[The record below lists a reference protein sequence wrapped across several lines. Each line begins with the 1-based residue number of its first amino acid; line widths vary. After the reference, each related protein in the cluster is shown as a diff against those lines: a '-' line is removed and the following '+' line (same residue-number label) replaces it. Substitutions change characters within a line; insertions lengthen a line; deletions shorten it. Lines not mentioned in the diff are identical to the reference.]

1 MTVAHINR
9 IGTAVPDYDIHAP
22 FIAFA
27 RTLLN
32 DDKTRTVFDRMAERA
47 GIAHRFSVLRPG
59 NIAAGEVDAEG
70 FYQRGRFPD
79 TAARMTLYEPQAL
92 ALTLRAI
99 DALGIAAEHARI
111 THLIVASCTGFTAP
125 GLDLQLS
132 ERLGLRPDVQRT
144 IIGFMGCSAAVPA
157 LRMADHVVR
166 ADLDA
171 RVLVVNLELC
181 TLHLQETSDIETVL
195 SFLLFGDGCAAT
207 LVTAEPTGI
216 ALDDFRVAVIPDSQ
230 DLITWHIGDQGFR
243 MHLSGKVPGRIAQVL
258 REELQSLGPG
268 GILRGE
274 GTQAIDLW
282 AVHAG
287 GRTVLD
293 AVEIGLSLEPKS
305 LRLSREV
312 LHACGNM
319 SSATVMFVLQRLL
332 NAAPEPGRRGLA
344 MAFGPGM
351 VAETF
356 RFRLLGN

>member
-9 IGTAVPDYDIHAP
+9 IGTAVPDHDIHRS

-27 RTLLN
+27 RTLLA
-32 DDKTRTVFDRMAERA
+32 DDRTRTIFDRMAERA
-47 GIAHRFSVLRPG
+47 GIAHRFSFLSPG
-59 NIAAGEVDAEG
+59 RLDEGEVDAEG

-79 TAARMTLYEPQAL
+79 TAARMALYEPQAL
-92 ALTLRAI
+92 ALALRAI
-99 DALGIAAEHARI
+99 AALGIAAERERI
-111 THLIVASCTGFTAP
+111 THLVVASCTGFTAP
-125 GLDLQLS
+125 GLDLQIS
-132 ERLGLRPDVQRT
+132 ERLALRPDVQRT

-157 LRMADHVVR
+157 LRLADHVVR
-166 ADLDA
+166 ADPQA

-195 SFLLFGDGCAAT
+195 SFLLFGDGSAAA
-207 LVTAEPTGI
+207 LVTADATGI
-216 ALDDFRVAVIPDSQ
+216 ALDDFRVAVIPESQ
-230 DLITWHIGDQGFR
+230 DLITWHIGSQGFR
-243 MHLSGKVPGRIAQVL
+243 MHLSGKVPGRIAQAL
-258 REELQSLGPG
+258 RDDLQTSQPG

-293 AVEIGLSLEPKS
+293 AVELGLALAPAA
-305 LRLSREV
+305 LRASRDV
-312 LHACGNM
+312 LHAHGNM
-319 SSATVMFVLQRLL
+319 SSATVMFVLQRMLQAL
-332 NAAPEPGRRGLA
+332 HAPRQRGLA

-356 RFRLLGN
+356 RFHIPGA